1 MKNMPCIEDIVE
13 STLAFSLLTNFRVG
27 MATSM
32 DLHEVVARRGA
43 FLAFWNAWNGVE
55 LKGEVE
61 NKWLKCQFSQ
71 VEGDLDL

>member
-43 FLAFWNAWNGVE
+43 FLAF
-55 LKGEVE
+55 
-61 NKWLKCQFSQ
+61 
-71 VEGDLDL
+71 